1 VDLPRLHAYANEHI
15 TWCDPEGYNENGR
28 KMPFRARAIS
38 NLSDPQV
45 GYGKPNKEV
54 FLQLITPSSPSDVNL
69 FDGQEHYLWDVG
81 GDCRSSGLIGR
92 SLAVVALGVH
102 LDLFE
107 VVHPLDA
114 NDLSARNMISQVLE
128 HQKDVRFRAC

>member
-1 VDLPRLHAYANEHI
+1 MDLPRVHAYANEHI
-15 TWCDPEGYNENGR
+15 TWCGQDGYDENDR
-28 KMPFRARAIS
+28 KTPFRARAIS
-38 NLSDPQV
+38 NLSNPEA

-54 FLQLITPSSPSDVNL
+54 FLQLIAPSSPSDVDL
-69 FDGQEHYLWDVG
+69 LDGEEHGLWDVG
-81 GDCRSSGLIGR
+81 GDWRSSGLIGR

-102 LDLFE
+102 FDLFE

-114 NDLSARNMISQVLE
+114 NDLPARDMISQVLE